1 MQRSFLYSTGLYS
14 VSMSSLQIS
23 IKLVWYKFAGD
34 GGGGSIVMSKM
45 LEHAQIKS
53 FLFLKRGLAFYPKAH
68 KSSLFAGEK

>member
-1 MQRSFLYSTGLYS
+1 
-14 VSMSSLQIS
+14 
-23 IKLVWYKFAGD
+23 
-34 GGGGSIVMSKM
+34 MSKM